1 MASFV
6 GREALMR
13 AEPPPGEGRE
23 PLRPAAARLLEE
35 LNAGDRP
42 KRGRLT
48 LYLGAAPGVGKTYAM
63 LQAAHRLKAEGIDV
77 VAGFIETYN
86 RAETAALVRDLECV
100 PRRHVEYKGV
110 TLEEMDVDAILARRP
125 AVCLVDE
132 LAHTNAP
139 GSVREKRWQD
149 VEAIRDAGIDVIGT
163 LNIQHLESLHMAVE
177 SITGGAVRETIPD
190 RIVDEADPVELI
202 DISPEAL
209 RKRLEQGLIYPP
221 DRARAA
227 MTNFFRT
234 GNLNALRE
242 LALRRTAKE
251 VQDQLEEYMAEHR
264 IDGTWPATD
273 RVMVAIDHR
282 PIARNLLRTAWRL
295 GHALRADA
303 IMAVTVVGRETLDPV
318 QQKRLR
324 ENLTLAEDLGIEVH
338 ELRGAGSRLAIGDA
352 LVQFA
357 HEHQATQL
365 VLGQSARNRF
375 QILLKGSVINHVLR
389 HAENVDLYIVADRS
403 ESSPGVARPH

>member
-1 MASFV
+1 
-6 GREALMR
+6 
-13 AEPPPGEGRE
+13 
-23 PLRPAAARLLEE
+23 
-35 LNAGDRP
+35 
-42 KRGRLT
+42 
-48 LYLGAAPGVGKTYAM
+48 
-63 LQAAHRLKAEGIDV
+63 LKAEGIDV
-77 VAGFIETYN
+77 VAGLIETHN
-86 RAETAALVRDLECV
+86 RAETVALVRDLACV
-100 PRRHVEYKGV
+100 PRRRVEYRGV
-110 TLEEMDVDAILARRP
+110 ALDEMDVDAILARKP

-139 GSVREKRWQD
+139 GSARAKRWQD
-149 VEAIRDAGIDVIGT
+149 VEAIRDAGIDVLGT

-177 SITGGAVRETIPD
+177 SITGVAVRETIPD
-190 RIVDEADPVELI
+190 KIVDEADQVELI
-202 DISPEAL
+202 DISPDAL

-221 DRARAA
+221 ERAQAA
-227 MTNFFRT
+227 LSSFFRT

-251 VQDQLEEYMAEHR
+251 VQDQLEEYMADHR
-264 IDGTWPATD
+264 IGGIWPATD

-295 GHALRADA
+295 GHGLRADS
-303 IMAVTVVGRETLDPV
+303 IMAVTVVDRETLDPA
-318 QQKRLR
+318 QQQRLR

-357 HEHQATQL
+357 RAHQATQL

-389 HAENVDLYIVADRS
+389 HAESVDLYIVADRS
-403 ESSPGVARPH
+403 DLKPGGTTRGRAP

>member
-1 MASFV
+1 MPAD
-6 GREALMR
+6 
-13 AEPPPGEGRE
+13 E
-23 PLRPAAARLLEE
+23 PLRDGRPSPEALLAEVTREAR
-35 LNAGDRP
+35 N
-42 KRGRLT
+42 RLKVFV
-48 LYLGAAPGVGKTYAM
+48 GAAPGVGKTYAM
-63 LQAAHRLKAEGIDV
+63 LQAAHRLKAEGVDV
-77 VAGFIETYN
+77 VAGFVETHN
-86 RAETAALVRDLECV
+86 RAETEVVIGDLECI
-100 PRRHVEYKGV
+100 PRKQVSYKGV
-110 TLEEMDVDAILARRP
+110 TLEEMDVDAILARRS

-139 GSVREKRWQD
+139 GSARAKRWQD
-149 VEAIRDAGIDVIGT
+149 VEAIRDAGIDVIAT

-177 SITGGAVRETIPD
+177 SITGVAVRETIPD
-190 RIVDEADPVELI
+190 TIVDHADQVELI

-209 RKRLEQGLIYPP
+209 RHRLERGLIYPP

-227 MTNFFRT
+227 MSNFFRT

-264 IDGTWPATD
+264 IAGSWPATD

-295 GHALRADA
+295 GQGLRADS
-303 IMAVTVVGRETLDPV
+303 IMAVTVVDRETLDPV

-357 HEHQATQL
+357 REHNVNHL

-375 QILLKGSVINHVLR
+375 QILLRGSVINHVLR
-389 HAENVDLYIVADRS
+389 HAQNVDLHIVADQSDERKAT
-403 ESSPGVARPH
+403 GRA